1 MELLE
6 ESEEGGYPLEYLLSR
21 IRGKRTSLIKDWE
34 YLVRAENP
42 LEALSSPRHRK
53 AGFDSADALWV
64 LLLSEFRWVFSQM
77 ERTLRDIF
85 RPFFLYTELRTLFI
99 CLRYGAVND
108 SVKKDQVLVHS
119 LFSKKFKRVLRRSK
133 EIPEAVEDIE
143 DVFMSFSAGF
153 KGIREVFLKDGL
165 RGVEHMLTNTYLE
178 HTMRTE
184 LHPLIREFFI
194 RIIDARNLI
203 ALYKYLRWE
212 MEGTPRFVKG
222 GRISER
228 ILGEIRERE
237 NIFGVISVIR
247 TVTGV
252 EIQKPDATGV
262 ENALYRGITRFLR
275 RAGRETSGIGF
286 ILDYLW
292 RCSMEVRNMGVLL
305 YGRDAE
311 RDAIREEL
319 VL

>member
-42 LEALSSPRHRK
+42 LEALSSPRHGK

-77 ERTLRDIF
+77 DRTLRDIF
-85 RPFFLYTELRTLFI
+85 RPFFLYTELRTLFV

-108 SVKKDQVLVHS
+108 SVKKDHVLVRS

-133 EIPEAVEDIE
+133 DIPEAVGDIE

-153 KGIREVFLKDGL
+153 RGIREVFLKDGL

-184 LHPLIREFFI
+184 LHPLIKEFFI

-228 ILGEIRERE
+228 VLGEIKERE
-237 NIFGVISVIR
+237 NIFGVIPVLR

-252 EIQKPDATGV
+252 EIRKPDATGV